1 MKFIPFVT
9 AGYPNPSLFKK
20 IIFLL
25 EQEGAAMIE
34 IGVPYSDPL
43 ADGPTIQKSSLRAI
57 EQGFNLS
64 KSLEIIEELRNEGL
78 KVPLILFSYYNPL
91 LQMGLVKMAERLQ
104 QIRCQGLIVPD
115 LPYEES
121 GPIQQILNSY
131 QIPLISLISP
141 STEKERADLIASQ
154 AKGFVYIVSSFGVTG
169 VRSSFHNNIT
179 SVIKNTKKM
188 AKVPVVLGFGIK
200 QKFQVKE
207 LQDDLDGYVIGSA
220 LINKIEEI
228 ESELAPITTEK
239 VKFEQELIER
249 LRTAVK
255 EMQQ

>member
-9 AGYPNPSLFKK
+9 AGYPEPSLFKK

-43 ADGPTIQKSSLRAI
+43 ADGPTIQKASLRTI

-64 KSLEIIEELRNEGL
+64 KTLETIQELRDEGL
-78 KVPLILFSYYNPL
+78 TVPLVLFSYYNPL
-91 LQMGLVKMAERLQ
+91 LQMGLENMAQRLQ

-121 GPIQQILNSY
+121 GPVQQILDSY
-131 QIPLISLISP
+131 QIPFISLISP
-141 STEKERADLIASQ
+141 SSEKERVDLIASQ
-154 AKGFVYIVSSFGVTG
+154 AKGFIYIVSSFGVTG
-169 VRSSFHNNIT
+169 ERSSFHNNIT
-179 SVIKNTKKM
+179 SVIKNAKKM

-200 QKFQVKE
+200 QKSQLKE
-207 LQDDLDGYVIGSA
+207 LKDDLDGYVIGSA

-228 ESELAPITTEK
+228 ENHLAPITSGKEELEK
-239 VKFEQELIER
+239 IFIER

>member
-43 ADGPTIQKSSLRAI
+43 ADGPTIQKASLRAI

-64 KSLEIIEELRNEGL
+64 KTLEIIEELRNEGL
-78 KVPLILFSYYNPL
+78 TVPLILFSYYNPL
-91 LQMGLVKMAERLQ
+91 LQMGLEKMAQRLQ

-121 GPIQQILNSY
+121 GPIQRILDSC

-141 STEKERADLIASQ
+141 SSDKERSDFIASQ

-169 VRSSFHNNIT
+169 VRSSFHDNII

-200 QKFQVKE
+200 QKSQIKE

-228 ESELAPITTEK
+228 EGQIAQIPTEK
-239 VKFEQELIER
+239 EVLEKEFIER
-249 LRTAVK
+249 LRIALK